1 MRAFEYSILSRL
13 LLGPIAADDSTGA
26 GFLDGQ
32 AADYITP
39 SVISPACKY
48 AVYAGDATRE

>member
-32 AADYITP
+32 AADYVTP
-39 SVISPACKY
+39 SVLSPACKY
-48 AVYAGDATRE
+48 VVYAGDVAME